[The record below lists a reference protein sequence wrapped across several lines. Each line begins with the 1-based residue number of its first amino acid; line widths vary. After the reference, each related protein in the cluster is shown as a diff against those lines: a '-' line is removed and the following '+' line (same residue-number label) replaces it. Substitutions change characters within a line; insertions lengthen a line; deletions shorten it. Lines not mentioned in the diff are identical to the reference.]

1 MEEEPN
7 HDQFFDNNNTIN
19 LLLFNYPEV
28 TIPHLMDEF
37 SEQDDIILHQGIY
50 VNTNN
55 IKQQQR
61 DYFFKRIT
69 QNNELCTK
77 PMKRSFENEMFIQP
91 ITSPFESTE
100 EQESFISSN

>member
-7 HDQFFDNNNTIN
+7 YDQFFNDNNITN
-19 LLLFNYPEV
+19 LLLFNSPEV

-37 SEQDDIILHQGIY
+37 SDQDDIILHQAIY

-61 DYFFKRIT
+61 DYLLKKVI
-69 QNNELCTK
+69 QNNELCSV
-77 PMKRSFENEMFIQP
+77 PIKRPFENEIFTQP
-91 ITSPFESTE
+91 TTSLFESTE